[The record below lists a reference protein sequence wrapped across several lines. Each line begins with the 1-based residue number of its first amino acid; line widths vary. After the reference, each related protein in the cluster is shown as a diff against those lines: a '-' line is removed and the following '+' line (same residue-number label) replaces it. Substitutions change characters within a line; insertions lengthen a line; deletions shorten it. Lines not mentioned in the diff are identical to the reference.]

1 MGQITIR
8 GVPEH
13 IERAIRRKAA
23 DEHKSI
29 NRTVNELLQ
38 RALGLESAGQKRRDL
53 SDLSGSWDQEEAEAF
68 ENATRIFEEIDKEV
82 WR

>member
-1 MGQITIR
+1 MGQITLR

-29 NRTVNELLQ
+29 NRTVNELLEH
-38 RALGLESAGQKRRDL
+38 ALGLEPTGRKRRDL
-53 SDLSGSWDQEEAEAF
+53 SELAGSWDKEEAEAF
-68 ENATRIFEEIDKEV
+68 KKATQIFEEIDEDV